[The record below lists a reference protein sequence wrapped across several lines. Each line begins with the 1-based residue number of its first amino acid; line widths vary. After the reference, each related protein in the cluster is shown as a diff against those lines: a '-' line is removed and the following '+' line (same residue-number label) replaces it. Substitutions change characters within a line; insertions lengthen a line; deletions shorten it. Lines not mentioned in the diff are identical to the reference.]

1 MPKLV
6 IVQQARAE
14 GGFNSNSCGS
24 GFLWLAEQTSQ
35 DQSLNSS
42 SSYPGSANL
51 VFNLEGTQLSWYS
64 EATGGYGIYYQENV
78 SGNKYSF
85 FAIR

>member
-6 IVQQARAE
+6 IVQQASAL

-42 SSYPGSANL
+42 HSYPGSANL

-64 EATGGYGIYYQENV
+64 EETGGYGISYQENV
-78 SGNKYSF
+78 SGQKYSF
-85 FAIR
+85 LAIK

>member
-6 IVQQARAE
+6 IVQQASASS
-14 GGFNSNSCGS
+14 GFNSNSCGS

-85 FAIR
+85 LAIR